1 MQANIDFNTR
11 FKRVLAYNRCRIDRA
26 LGIFSPKHRPLFFTL
41 PFLLH
46 INHPDFP
53 GFVDDENAP
62 FGLALYSFKQEDQ
75 DAVEWFFSE
84 ALQGVEIK
92 SLFAKQCAI
101 DSLSLMGSI
110 GTLAQSAKSD
120 LDYWVC
126 VDGKRLGSEKWDLLQ
141 QKLTLI
147 EDWAWNE
154 HDLEV
159 HFFLSDIEKV
169 RNCDFGAA
177 DGESAGSAQPMF
189 LKNEY
194 YSTTIVV
201 SGRFPFWWLSSYD
214 CSDERYQREYALFK
228 KLGSPKPQ
236 YVMDLGNVANLHAN
250 EMFGAMIWQLTKA
263 MDSPFKSVL
272 KMAKLEVFSDNTENR
287 TALCNV
293 LKKRIHQGGDF
304 SKDVRRTDPYTIMF
318 DTIVDYYQANFPKFV
333 DLFNACLYIK
343 SGTNLSN
350 KGSVSKSLKRQVI
363 VEYLREWGWTGQK
376 VEHFDGIKDWS
387 YQQVEFLGKVI
398 HSFLIGCYRRVS
410 KSIAGKA
417 QLVTDEDM
425 TVIGRKI
432 SSFYG
437 AKDGKIQYL
446 KRAFESGLVQM
457 DITITVQLDLNSST
471 KQSWSAFRGRVHMQD
486 ADSKNSCFLKESVDP
501 VDLVMWC
508 IFNQIITTESN
519 FYLLQ
524 SKLPISLEDI
534 TELMDEVLLD
544 CQPIKISELPRELLL
559 NPCQITHCL
568 VVINFSSRS
577 TVYDVEGIRVVYL
590 TSWGELF
597 SFAGLHAFV
606 KVKQACEEQIEP
618 PVCRLFTPSRNNRK
632 VLYRKLEALADFSFD
647 KVGLAPE
654 PVPEEDEQ
662 SEVAQK

>member
-11 FKRVLAYNRCRIDRA
+11 FKRVLTYNRCRIDRA

-46 INHPDFP
+46 INHPNFP
-53 GFVDDENAP
+53 GFVEDDNVSY
-62 FGLALYSFKQEDQ
+62 GLALYSFKQEDQ
-75 DAVEWFFSE
+75 EAVEWFFSE
-84 ALQGVEIK
+84 ALQGLEIK
-92 SLFAKQCAI
+92 SLWAQQCVI
-101 DSLSLMGSI
+101 ESLSLMGSI

-126 VDGKRLGSEKWDLLQ
+126 VDGKRLSDEKWDLLQ

-147 EDWAWNE
+147 ENWAWDE

-169 RNCDFGAA
+169 RSCDFGAA

-194 YSTTIVV
+194 YSTNIVI
-201 SGRFPFWWLSSYD
+201 SGRIPFWWISSHD
-214 CSDERYQREYALFK
+214 CTDKQYLQEYALFK
-228 KLGSPKPQ
+228 KLGKPKAQ

-287 TALCNV
+287 MALCNV
-293 LKKRIHQGGDF
+293 LKQRIHTGGDF
-304 SKDVRRTDPYTIMF
+304 SKDVRGTDPYTIMF
-318 DTIVDYYQANFPKFV
+318 DTIVDYYQTNFPKFV

-343 SGTNLSN
+343 SGIKISHKQKSALR
-350 KGSVSKSLKRQVI
+350 SLKAQVI
-363 VEYLREWGWTGQK
+363 VEYLREWGWKGQK
-376 VEHFDGIKDWS
+376 IEHFDGVKEWN
-387 YQQVEFLGKVI
+387 YQNVEFLGKVI

-410 KSIAGKA
+410 KSIAGKT

-446 KRAFESGLVQM
+446 KRAFETGLVQM
-457 DITITVQLDLNSST
+457 DITITLQLDLNSTT

-486 ADSKNSCFLKESVDP
+486 ADKKNNHFLKQSVDP

-508 IFNQIITTESN
+508 IFNQIIDTKSN
-519 FYLLQ
+519 FYILQ
-524 SKLPISLEDI
+524 SKVPISLEDI

-559 NPCQITHCL
+559 SPCQITHCL
-568 VVINFSSRS
+568 VVINFASRS

-597 SFAGLHAFV
+597 SFAGLKAFV
-606 KVKQACEEQIEP
+606 KVKQACQTQTEP

-654 PVPEEDEQ
+654 PVDESEEDE
-662 SEVAQK
+662 VAG